1 MDILITGAKGF
12 VGTNLTWALKNI
24 RDGFDR
30 TRPGIRV
37 GNLYLYD
44 KDSSPEELVS
54 ACRSCGFV
62 FDLAG
67 ANRPKDPSDFEKDNC
82 AFTGSLLSLLEREG
96 NRCPVML
103 ASSIQASLAG
113 RYAGS
118 VYGASK
124 LAAEEEMFRYAE
136 RTGNEVFVFRFPN
149 LFGKWCRP
157 NYNSAVATFCHNIA
171 NGIPIRIDNP
181 DTELELLYIDDLV
194 SSMLDLLE
202 GKAERCGYA
211 GTEPVPDPDGR
222 YCRVPVTHRV
232 TLGHIADCLYRF
244 ADFPDTLRMPAIPEG
259 SFEKKLFSMFVSYL
273 PESRVSFRPEKKS
286 DARGSFTELLKQ
298 EGGGQFSVNV
308 SGPGITKGMHWHN
321 SKWEIFT
328 VVSGRGLIRQR
339 DLASGRIV
347 ETYVSGEEP
356 EEVMIL
362 PGYTHEI
369 VNLSETENLVT
380 IMWANEHFDP
390 GKPDTY
396 REEV

>member
-30 TRPGIRV
+30 TRPGISV

-44 KDSSPEELVS
+44 KDSPEEELAS
-54 ACRSCGFV
+54 ACRDCGFV

-67 ANRPKDPSDFEKDNC
+67 ANRPVDPSDFEKDNH
-82 AFTGSLLSLLEREG
+82 AFTGSLLSLLEKEG

-103 ASSIQASLAG
+103 ASSIQASLTG

-124 LAAEEEMFRYAE
+124 LAAEEELFCYAGK
-136 RTGNEVFVFRFPN
+136 TGAKVFVFRFPN
-149 LFGKWCRP
+149 LFGKWSRP
-157 NYNSAVATFCHNIA
+157 DYNSAVATFCHHIA
-171 NGIPIRIDNP
+171 NGMPIRIDNP
-181 DTELELLYIDDLV
+181 ETELELLYIDDLI

-202 GKAERCGYA
+202 GKVERCTYT
-211 GTEPVPDPDGR
+211 GTEPVPDPEGR
-222 YCRVPVTHRV
+222 YCRVPVTHRA
-232 TLGHIADCLYRF
+232 TLGQIADCLYRF
-244 ADFPDTLRMPAIPEG
+244 ADYPKTLRMPEIPDG
-259 SFEKKLFSMFVSYL
+259 SFEKKLFSMYLSYL
-273 PESRVSFRPEKKS
+273 PEDRVSFRPEKKS

-298 EGGGQFSVNV
+298 EHGGQLSVNV

-321 SKWEIFT
+321 SKWEIFI

-339 DLASGRIV
+339 KIGSDRII
-347 ETYVSGEEP
+347 ETFVSGDKP

-380 IMWANEHFDP
+380 LMWANEHFDP
-390 GKPDTY
+390 EKPDTF

>member
-30 TRPGIRV
+30 TRPGISV
-37 GNLYLYD
+37 GTLYLYD
-44 KDSSPEELVS
+44 KDSPEEELAS
-54 ACRSCGFV
+54 ACRDCGFV

-67 ANRPKDPSDFEKDNC
+67 ANRPVDSADFEKDNH
-82 AFTGSLLSLLEREG
+82 AFTGSLLSLLEKEG

-103 ASSIQASLAG
+103 ASSIQASLMG

-124 LAAEEEMFRYAE
+124 LAAEEELFRYAE
-136 RTGNEVFVFRFPN
+136 KTGAKVFVFRFPN
-149 LFGKWCRP
+149 LFGKWSRP
-157 NYNSAVATFCHNIA
+157 DYNSAVATFCHHIA
-171 NGIPIRIDNP
+171 NGMPIRIDNP
-181 DTELELLYIDDLV
+181 ETELELLYIDDLI

-202 GKAERCGYA
+202 GKAERCTYT
-211 GTEPVPDPDGR
+211 GTESVPDPEGR
-222 YCRVPVTHRV
+222 YCRVPVTHRA

-244 ADFPDTLRMPAIPEG
+244 ADYPKTLRMPEIPDG
-259 SFEKKLFSMFVSYL
+259 SFEKKLFSMYMSYL
-273 PESRVSFRPEKKS
+273 PEDRVSFRLEKKS

-298 EGGGQFSVNV
+298 ERGGQLSVNV

-321 SKWEIFT
+321 SKWEIFI

-339 DLASGRIV
+339 KIGSDRII
-347 ETYVSGEEP
+347 ETFVSGDEP

-380 IMWANEHFDP
+380 LMWANEHFDP
-390 GKPDTY
+390 EKPDTF